1 MRLMG
6 GCGRMHKISRQVA
19 VAQRSPT
26 GCPGD
31 GSHIL
36 RASAPPRESSW
47 SFNLSRRA
55 STVCVFVCIAV
66 ALTPSGAFAQARDS
80 LWGSDH
86 VGKPLPEFTSGDE
99 CLFCHRDVGPGW
111 PTNRHG
117 QTVRAAD
124 PEAESVAA
132 LGRLPEIKSLAGEV
146 ELLLGGPTRQ
156 RFLRRSMQHGKLD
169 LLSVEWKP
177 AKSGPEGVLIQPQ
190 QAQWD
195 AKTFGNRCAGCH
207 TTNNLDGM
215 PLVGLRES
223 PHFGLN
229 IVVKRVMDVVLSL
242 LALVFLSPHRKD
254 SAAVVTSICASCH
267 LRTGKSLSSGL
278 PYANNFVA
286 GDNLFRDFRVD
297 LSDAAIQS
305 LNPGDRHVQ
314 QNVRDV
320 VLRGR
325 EDVTCLS
332 CHDVHT
338 QSSRKHDVVADGEIC
353 LTCHGTRSKKDRKP
367 YEVHST
373 TCGY

>member
-1 MRLMG
+1 MVRRLA
-6 GCGRMHKISRQVA
+6 RISPFLCASVPLCA
-19 VAQRSPT
+19 IFF
-26 GCPGD
+26 
-31 GSHIL
+31 SHM
-36 RASAPPRESSW
+36 
-47 SFNLSRRA
+47 
-55 STVCVFVCIAV
+55 T
-66 ALTPSGAFAQARDS
+66 FAQQSGPAA
-80 LWGSDH
+80 WGSDH
-86 VGKPLPEFTSGDE
+86 VGKPLPEFASGDE

-117 QTVRAAD
+117 QTVRTAD

-132 LGRLPEIKSLAGEV
+132 LGRLPEFKSLAGEV

-156 RFLRRSMQHGKLD
+156 RFLRRSLEHGKLD

-177 AKSGPEGVLIQPQ
+177 AKSGPEGVLIRPE

-195 AKTFGNRCAGCH
+195 TQIFGNRCAGCH
-207 TTNNLDGM
+207 ATGVESSKQTFAATSLDCFACHGEVPEKHTTKD
-215 PLVGLRES
+215 S
-223 PHFGLN
+223 
-229 IVVKRVMDVVLSL
+229 
-242 LALVFLSPHRKD
+242 LVFLSPHRKD

-267 LRTGKSLSSGL
+267 LRTGKSRSSGL

-320 VLRGR
+320 ALRGR

-332 CHDVHT
+332 CHDIHN
-338 QSSRKHDVVADGEIC
+338 QSSRKHYVVAEGEIC
-353 LTCHGTRSKKDRKP
+353 LNCHAAGSKKERLR